1 MNLNDFELNPNNPRI
16 ASDEDVERLAGKLK
30 RVPQGL
36 RAMRIAYV
44 TDMVKGKKIVLS
56 GNTRLQALRK
66 LYPDGECP
74 DEWFEDITSMSE
86 AERHEF
92 IISANV
98 NDGNWDIDKLLE
110 QYDRGELEDYFKEDD
125 LTKLLGDKDDWDQL
139 DEISEDLEPPD
150 AAKPRKYVK
159 IVVPE
164 QLFESV
170 DEIEQA
176 VRTNVISK
184 FPECEVV
191 IV

>member
-16 ASDEDVERLAGKLK
+16 ASEADVERLAGKLK

-44 TDMVKGKKIVLS
+44 TDIVKGKKIVLS

-92 IISANV
+92 IVSANV

-110 QYDRGELEDYFKEDD
+110 QYDRGELEDYFKDDD
-125 LTKLLGDKDDWDQL
+125 LTKLLGDKDDWDQM
-139 DEISEDLEPPD
+139 DEIVDELEPPD
-150 AAKPRKYVK
+150 SAKPRKYVK

>member
-1 MNLNDFELNPNNPRI
+1 MNLNDFEVNPDNPRV
-16 ASDEDVERLAGKLK
+16 ASEADIERLVGKLK
-30 RVPQGL
+30 RVPDGL

-92 IISANV
+92 IVSANV
-98 NDGNWDIDKLLE
+98 NDGNWDIDKLLQE
-110 QYDRGELEDYFKEDD
+110 YDRGELEDYFKDDD
-125 LTKLLGDKDDWDQL
+125 LTKLLGDKDDWDQI
-139 DEISEDLEPPD
+139 DEIVDEIEPPD
-150 AAKPRKYVK
+150 SAKPRKYVK

-170 DEIEQA
+170 DEIETA

-191 IV
+191 VI

>member
-1 MNLNDFELNPNNPRI
+1 MNLNEFELNPNNPRVV
-16 ASDEDVERLAGKLK
+16 SDSDIDRLVGKLK

-44 TDMVKGKKIVLS
+44 TDIIKDKKVVLS

-92 IISANV
+92 IVSANV

-110 QYDRGELEDYFKEDD
+110 QYDRGELEDYFKNDD
-125 LTKLLGDKDDWDQL
+125 LTKLIGDKEDWEQL
-139 DEISEDLEPPD
+139 DEIVDNLEPPD
-150 AAKPRKYVK
+150 IAKPKKVIR
-159 IVVPE
+159 IIIPE

-170 DEIEQA
+170 DEIETA

-184 FPECEVV
+184 FPECEVKV
-191 IV
+191 V

>member
-1 MNLNDFELNPNNPRI
+1 MNLNDFEVNPDNPRV
-16 ASDEDVERLAGKLK
+16 ASEADIERLAGKLK
-30 RVPQGL
+30 RVPDGL

-86 AERHEF
+86 SERHEF
-92 IISANV
+92 IVSANV
-98 NDGNWDIDKLLE
+98 NDGNWDIDKLLQE
-110 QYDRGELEDYFKEDD
+110 YDRGELEDYFKHDD
-125 LTKLLGDKDDWDQL
+125 LTKLLGDKEDWDQL
-139 DEISEDLEPPD
+139 DEIVDEIEPPD
-150 AAKPRKYVK
+150 AARPRKYVK

-170 DEIEQA
+170 DEIETV
-176 VRTNVISK
+176 VRMNVISK
-184 FPECEVV
+184 FPECEVE

>member
-1 MNLNDFELNPNNPRI
+1 MNLKDFEVNPDNPRV
-16 ASDEDVERLAGKLK
+16 ASEEDIDRLVGKLK
-30 RVPQGL
+30 RVPDGL
-36 RAMRIAYV
+36 RAMRIAYA
-44 TDMVKGKKIVLS
+44 TDIVEGKKIVLS

-92 IISANV
+92 IVSANV

-110 QYDRGELEDYFKEDD
+110 QYDRGELEDFFKTDD
-125 LTKLLGDKDDWDQL
+125 LTKLLGDKEDWDQL
-139 DEISEDLEPPD
+139 DEIVEDLEPPD

-170 DEIEQA
+170 DEIETA

>member
-1 MNLNDFELNPNNPRI
+1 MNLKDFEVNPDNPRV
-16 ASDEDVERLAGKLK
+16 ASEADIDRLVGKLK
-30 RVPQGL
+30 RVPDGL
-36 RAMRIAYV
+36 RAMRIAYA
-44 TDMVKGKKIVLS
+44 TDIVEGKKIVLS

-92 IISANV
+92 IVSANV

-110 QYDRGELEDYFKEDD
+110 QYGRGELEDFFKTDD
-125 LTKLLGDKDDWDQL
+125 LTKLLGEKDEWEQL
-139 DEISEDLEPPD
+139 DEIVDEVEPPS
-150 AAKPRKYVK
+150 AARPRKYVK

-170 DEIEQA
+170 DEIETV

-191 IV
+191 VI

>member
-1 MNLNDFELNPNNPRI
+1 MNLNDFEVNPDNPRV
-16 ASDEDVERLAGKLK
+16 ASEEDIERLVGKLK
-30 RVPQGL
+30 RVPDGL
-36 RAMRIAYV
+36 RAMRIAYA
-44 TDMVKGKKIVLS
+44 TDIIEGKKVVLS

-66 LYPDGECP
+66 LYPNGECP

-92 IISANV
+92 IVSANV

-110 QYDRGELEDYFKEDD
+110 QYDRGELEDYFKNDD

-139 DEISEDLEPPD
+139 DEIVDDIEPPD
-150 AAKPRKYVK
+150 AAKPKKVLK
-159 IVVPE
+159 IIVPE

-176 VRTNVISK
+176 VRTNVICK